1 MSKHQ
6 RKRVY
11 IDRDL
16 QGGLVWM
23 AARYWAISLAV
34 VGMLT
39 VVGWVF
45 VAPGIAELVES
56 PERLRALLSCLVVAL
71 VASGAML
78 PIVLLDMVKFSHRFA
93 GPMVRLRDSMRRSAA
108 GEHVEP
114 IRFRDGDYWQDL
126 ADAFNA
132 MQARIDRLEQVR
144 AKEVA

>member
-93 GPMVRLRDSMRRSAA
+93 GPMVRLRESMRRSAA

-114 IRFRDGDYWQDL
+114 VRFRDGDYWQDL

>member
-11 IDRDL
+11 VDRDI

-23 AARYWAISLAV
+23 AARYWALSLAV
-34 VGMLT
+34 VGMMT

-56 PERLRALLSCLVVAL
+56 PEQLRSLLSCLVVGL
-71 VASGAML
+71 VASASL
-78 PIVLLDMVKFSHRFA
+78 APVVLLDMVKFSHRFA
-93 GPMVRLRDSMRRSAA
+93 GPMVRLRESMRRAAA

-114 IRFRDGDYWQDL
+114 IRFRDGDYWHEL
-126 ADAFNA
+126 AENFNA

-144 AKEVA
+144 PKEVA